1 MLLDQAISTVCS
13 EVCLQLGSVVAQA
26 AQPVRITPGKVKP
39 TALTTWLVHDTHMF
53 TLIKCGI
60 ATLAYCHG
68 NNTLFYAKPEFML
81 KHSTPDGHAFLAQL
95 AEDRQQGGDQPSVPR
110 LLIMDL
116 VVPKIPDPA
125 ARYER
130 LRQLAAPCLPGTCV
144 LQWAGH
150 PEALRTF
157 LQNGLPHEVAGI
169 VALGA
174 PLALTKE
181 LRVVAPPPKKL
192 AKSSVREHDTET
204 ELEDSKR
211 ARHA

>member
-13 EVCLQLGSVVAQA
+13 EVCLQLGAVVAQA

-39 TALTTWLVHDTHMF
+39 TALSTWLVHDTQMF
-53 TLIKCGI
+53 TLIKCGV

-68 NNTLFYAKPEFML
+68 NKTLFYAKPEFML
-81 KHSTPDGHAFLAQL
+81 KHATPDGHAFLAQL
-95 AEDRQQGGDQPSVPR
+95 AEDRQQGGEHPSVPR

-116 VVPKIPDPA
+116 VAPRIQDA
-125 ARYER
+125 GARYER
-130 LRQLAAPCLPGTCV
+130 LRQLAGPCLPGTCV
-144 LQWAGH
+144 LQWAGQ
-150 PEALRTF
+150 PDALRAF

-174 PLALTKE
+174 PLTLTKE
-181 LRVVAPPPKKL
+181 LRVSPPPPAKL
-192 AKSSVREHDTET
+192 EKSGPREAAPDTEPG
-204 ELEDSKR
+204 EAKR